1 MPGRSTPSKGLREP
15 SRRRALMWF
24 RADLRVEDNRA
35 LAAAAAWAE
44 AGVVAVFLISPEQW
58 REHDWAAVKVEFILR
73 HLRELSARLG
83 RLNIPLIVETVP
95 RFEGA
100 ARALA
105 KIAGTY
111 ACSGLFFNREYEVN
125 EARRDEAVAALMAK
139 SGVEVQA
146 FDDQVVLPPGSVRT
160 ADGRPFTVFTPF
172 KNAWFKRYQER
183 GGVPLVAAPVR
194 QAGNDVQA
202 SAIPDRVEGFESSV
216 DPALWP
222 AGEAAAMERL
232 GSFAANRLREYK
244 AKRDIPSVDGTS
256 ALSPALATGAI
267 SARQCLHAALEANKG
282 KLEGGGVG
290 ADQWISELV
299 WREFYKHLIH
309 AFPRLCMGRAFKP
322 ATEGVAWRYDKKD
335 FEAWCEGRTGV
346 PIVDAAMRQLNTT
359 GWMHNRL
366 RMVAAMYLTKDL
378 FIDWRWGEKYFM
390 QRLIDG
396 DLASN
401 NGGWQWSA
409 STGTDAAPY
418 FRIFNPISQSR
429 THDAEGA
436 FIRRWIPELASLD
449 GEAIHDPSE
458 LPPLVRA
465 RLDYPEP
472 IVDHAK
478 ARERVMREF
487 KAIKV

>member
-1 MPGRSTPSKGLREP
+1 
-15 SRRRALMWF
+15 MWF
-24 RADLRVEDNRA
+24 RADLRTADNRA
-35 LAAAAAWAE
+35 LRAAAEWAD
-44 AGVVAVFLISPEQW
+44 AGVIGVFLICPEQW

-73 HLRELSARLG
+73 HLRELSHRLG
-83 RLNIPLIVETVP
+83 EFHIPLMVETVP
-95 RFEGA
+95 RFDGGA
-100 ARALA
+100 KALTR
-105 KIAGTY
+105 IASAH
-111 ACSGLFFNREYEVN
+111 ACTGLFFNREYEVN
-125 EARRDEAVAALMAK
+125 EARRDTAVTALMSKA
-139 SGVEVQA
+139 GIEVQA
-146 FDDQVVLPPGSVRT
+146 FDDQVVLEPGSVRT
-160 ADGRPFTVFTPF
+160 SEGRPFTVFTPF

-183 GGVPLVAAPVR
+183 GGVPLAGAPARHPEIGVR
-194 QAGNDVQA
+194 A
-202 SAIPDRVEGFESSV
+202 SVIPDRVAGFESSV

-222 AGEAAAMERL
+222 AGEGAAMERL
-232 GSFAANRLREYK
+232 HGFASRRLGSYK
-244 AKRDIPSVDGTS
+244 VQRDNPSVDGTS
-256 ALSPALATGAI
+256 TLSPALATGAM
-267 SARQCLHAALEANKG
+267 SPRQCLRAALEANKG
-282 KLEGGGVG
+282 KLEGGLAG
-290 ADQWISELV
+290 ADQWISELI

-322 ATEGVAWRYDKKD
+322 ATERLPWRYDTKD
-335 FEAWCEGRTGV
+335 FQAWCEGRTGV

-366 RMVAAMYLTKDL
+366 RMVTAMYLTKDL
-378 FIDWRWGEKYFM
+378 FIDWRWGERYFM
-390 QRLIDG
+390 QHLIDG

-429 THDAEGA
+429 THDAEGK
-436 FIRRWIPELASLD
+436 FIRTWVPELASLD
-449 GEAIHDPSE
+449 DEAIHDPSE

-487 KAIKV
+487 KAIKA